1 MIIFTN
7 IIIDM
12 NVFNNVINIHIQMNN
27 NKQYVHKK

>member
-12 NVFNNVINIHIQMNN
+12 NVLKNVINIHIQMNN
-27 NKQYVHKK
+27 NKQYAHKK

>member
-12 NVFNNVINIHIQMNN
+12 NAFNNVINIHIQMNN